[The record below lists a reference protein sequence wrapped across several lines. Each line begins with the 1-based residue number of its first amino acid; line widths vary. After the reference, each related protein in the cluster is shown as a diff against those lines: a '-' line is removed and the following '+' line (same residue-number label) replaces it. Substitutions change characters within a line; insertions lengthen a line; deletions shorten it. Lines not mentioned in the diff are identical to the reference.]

1 MAQDEEHL
9 VHAAEEGE
17 RADAVEGTASSRGS
31 KGRKRQAL
39 SPSPDSGEE
48 DEWEGDGG
56 QDAAREAST
65 SQRED
70 RPEHDAAQVGG
81 RMYHDP

>member
-31 KGRKRQAL
+31 RGRKRQAL
-39 SPSPDSGEE
+39 SPSPDSSEE
-48 DEWEGDGG
+48 YDKQGNGG
-56 QDAAREAST
+56 QDAAREVST
-65 SQRED
+65 SQGED
-70 RPEHDAAQVGG
+70 RPEHEAAQVGG
-81 RMYHDP
+81 HIYLGP